1 MVASACLTLA
11 LGQGLVWCRRREA
24 RASALFAVLAFATA
38 LVAVVELW
46 MMRSATTE
54 EFGLALRWYHVPGWM
69 VIVSLVG
76 FVRLYLRA
84 GRPWLAWAVCGV
96 RTLSLILNFA
106 FTPNLNYR
114 EITAL
119 RHIRFLGETVS
130 VAEGVRNPW
139 MLVGQT
145 SFLLLGVFVV
155 DAVLTVWRR
164 GDRRQAQ
171 LLGSAIVFFVV
182 AGAAQVA
189 LALWG
194 VIDMP
199 ILTSLFF
206 LGIVAA
212 MGLEMSDSVLRA
224 LRLADDL
231 HESEERMSLAAEAAG
246 FGVWMWTIA
255 RNQIWASERWLR
267 LFGFAPEDVVT
278 FDNVIRRIHPEDREM
293 VEREVLR
300 AVTDGVGYVGEYR
313 VDLPDGNQRWV
324 VTRGRVY
331 PDAHGKPCRM
341 LGTAI
346 DITQRKQSE
355 AALKQSEERF
365 RHVAE
370 TVGEF
375 IWEVDAEGLYTYASP
390 SVERILGYTPG
401 ELVGKKHFYDLFE
414 PAVREELKAAAFA
427 VFAARQAFRDF
438 PNPNV
443 SKSGKLVHL
452 ETTGT
457 PVLDS
462 AGKLVGYLGADTDVT
477 ARKKAELELVQQ
489 RNELAHIARV
499 SMMGQ
504 LAASLA
510 HELNQP
516 LGAILRN
523 AEAAELFLQEPSPD
537 LDEVRA
543 ILADIRKDDQRAGA
557 VIDGMRALIKRR
569 DVEHC
574 PLNLDQ
580 LAGEVVTLLGP
591 DAELRRV
598 GLSLQTDPALPPVQG
613 DRVQLQQVLLNLLFN
628 AMDAVNDNPP
638 AKRLV
643 AVRARPAGTT
653 VEVTVSDNGSG
664 IAADELSRVFEP
676 FYTSKPNG
684 LGMGLAISRS
694 IIEAHGGRLWAENN
708 PAGSA
713 TFTFTLPTAE
723 GGRDQ

>member
-84 GRPWLAWAVCGV
+84 GRSWLAWAVCGV

-106 FTPNLNYR
+106 FTPNLNYW

-145 SFLLLGVFVV
+145 SFLLLGGFVV

-182 AGAAQVA
+182 AGTLQSM

-194 VIDMP
+194 I
-199 ILTSLFF
+199 ILVPNTNSLFF

-212 MGLEMSDSVLRA
+212 MGLEMSDGVLRA
-224 LRLADDL
+224 LRLSEDL
-231 HESEERMSLAAEAAG
+231 RESEERMSLAAEAAG

-267 LFGFAPEDVVT
+267 LFGFAPEQVVT
-278 FDNVIRRIHPEDREM
+278 FDNVIQRIHRDDREM

-324 VTRGRVY
+324 VARGRVY
-331 PDAHGKPCRM
+331 PDAYGKPCRM

-346 DITQRKQSE
+346 DITQRKRSE

-375 IWEVDAEGLYTYASP
+375 IWEVDAAGLYTYASP
-390 SVERILGYTPG
+390 LVAKTLGYTPE
-401 ELVGKKHFYDLFE
+401 ELVGKMHFYDLFE
-414 PAVREELKAAAFA
+414 PSVREELKVA
-427 VFAARQAFRDF
+427 VLKAFAARRAFRDI
-438 PNPNV
+438 PTPNV
-443 SKSGKLVHL
+443 SKSGRLVHL
-452 ETTGT
+452 ETSGT
-457 PVLDS
+457 PVLDA
-462 AGKLVGYLGADTDVT
+462 AGNLAGYRGADTDVT
-477 ARKKAELELVQQ
+477 ARKQSEMEIAQQ
-489 RNELAHIARV
+489 RSELAHIARV
-499 SMMGQ
+499 STMGQ
-504 LAASLA
+504 LASALA

-537 LDEVRA
+537 LEEVRA

-557 VIDGMRALIKRR
+557 VIDRLRALIKRR
-569 DVEHC
+569 AVAYCALD
-574 PLNLDQ
+574 LDQ
-580 LAGEVVTLLGP
+580 LAGEVVALLGP
-591 DAELRRV
+591 DVELRRV
-598 GLSLQTDPALPPVQG
+598 GLSLQTDPTLPPVQG
-613 DRVQLQQVLLNLLFN
+613 DRVQLQQVLLNLLLN

-643 AVRARPAGTT
+643 VVRARPAGTT
-653 VEVTVSDNGSG
+653 VEVTVSDNGHG
-664 IAADELSRVFEP
+664 IAADKLPLVFEP
-676 FYTSKPNG
+676 FFTSKPNG

-708 PAGSA
+708 PAGGA

-723 GGRDQ
+723 GRRDQ